1 MALTLRT
8 PYSPA
13 IAWLGRI
20 DAWVQRIAER
30 ISTDEE
36 SVTTISLEIDGMENL
51 ASRYGV
57 AAADHVSRIMLRL
70 LKEETRIE
78 DLVYRKG
85 AGVFEVVMVDCPE
98 SDADSILAK
107 VERSFRQ
114 AVFDAGYSSQI

>member
-8 PYSPA
+8 PYSPV
-13 IAWLGRI
+13 IAWLGRV

-36 SVTTISLEIDGMENL
+36 TVTTISLQIDGMDTL
-51 ASRYGV
+51 ACRYGS
-57 AAADHVSRIMLRL
+57 AAVDHVSRIMLRL

-85 AGVFEVVMVDCPE
+85 TGGFEVVMIDCPE
-98 SDADSILAK
+98 SDVESLLAK
-107 VERSFRQ
+107 VGASFRQ
-114 AVFDAGYSSQI
+114 VVFDAGYST